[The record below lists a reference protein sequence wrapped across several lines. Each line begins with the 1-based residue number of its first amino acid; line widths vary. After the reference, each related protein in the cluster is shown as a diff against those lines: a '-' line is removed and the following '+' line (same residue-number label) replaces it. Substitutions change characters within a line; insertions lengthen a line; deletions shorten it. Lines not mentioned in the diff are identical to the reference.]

1 MTCYDLVNCAT
12 VTISSS
18 QHNKSSMRVPPC
30 TKGVGLTSILN
41 AQLVQRVSS
50 RELAALAGILHP
62 VQGRIEHQILL
73 GLKCDH
79 VHLTCLVSAVKCSQ
93 TVEHLGLP
101 MKPTVHADP
110 RQHSGIEA
118 KSRSQRAQFSE
129 GRGGCDQ
136 HAIQRILGSNGIW
149 KIPYG
154 LKIFSYTEV
163 SGVRLVTLTS
173 HVDEQQPEFC
183 SHVFMGRLHAR
194 LSDSKPFNAE

>member
-41 AQLVQRVSS
+41 TQLVQRVSS

-110 RQHSGIEA
+110 RQLEYSNLHVCCQGCILQLPAVGCIALSIFVRHHCGRTICR
-118 KSRSQRAQFSE
+118 SRCST
-129 GRGGCDQ
+129 RGQCRTRVYS
-136 HAIQRILGSNGIW
+136 ISR
-149 KIPYG
+149 
-154 LKIFSYTEV
+154 
-163 SGVRLVTLTS
+163 
-173 HVDEQQPEFC
+173 
-183 SHVFMGRLHAR
+183 
-194 LSDSKPFNAE
+194 